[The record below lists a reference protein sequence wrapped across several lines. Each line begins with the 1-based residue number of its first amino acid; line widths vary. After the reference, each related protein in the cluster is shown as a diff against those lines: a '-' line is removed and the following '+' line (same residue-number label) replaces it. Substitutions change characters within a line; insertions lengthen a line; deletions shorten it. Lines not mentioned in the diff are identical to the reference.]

1 MLPLNDITQLAIKVQ
16 SATAER
22 ENTAVRVGTAIAE
35 LCKYVN
41 QLPTVAGF
49 SFVPSATGVDLV
61 IKTLTEAG
69 QEATTALAIPLL
81 SAGQAG
87 VFTPQML
94 TALKADVRKDF
105 ANFDKQ
111 VRDLIQASEEVMSRQ
126 MEKLEGKARD
136 NAVAI
141 SQLNSD
147 IIRLDSFV
155 RTSTNEEREAV
166 EQLLGAIDKTEN
178 GQKVYY
184 LSRFISDDAL
194 AMLRA
199 KFPMLRIEQ
208 PEYTLIKY
216 HDSVP
221 NGTFASNLDNR
232 TGYQFGK
239 AYAPSGHVSKILEA
253 RERVILHK
261 GSDGVKRYARLNQ
274 DNPALSLAGE
284 TIDYTG
290 DKGWAMNLEPE
301 YWYKGVNDIINK
313 EHYAAF
319 AFGKK
324 PSNPRGKK
332 LDGAT
337 LLASKTAGYAYSS
350 VSNYDI
356 VALDAHKV
364 QDSGYMTINVDVS
377 GYRYARFPFSQLT
390 KGGYGHVFLDANG
403 RKVGHAIVDAFEDT
417 WDGCYLVYPIPDN
430 ATMMCLTYPSNFVL
444 DFVWLTASDN
454 PADWEPDWVHH
465 PKRFVGF
472 CNCKWDNPTNVSG
485 QTFDRSKD
493 VAYIGMKAGT
503 SQYGINTKNIIDNY
517 ETMGRGFDFSSYE
530 DYKDMMQLYYARY
543 GQRNAINTLTTGQ
556 NIGVT
561 DVFTLPVRA
570 YTEFKSFTSPN
581 VTHLPNGTEIKV
593 RPSLFMGY
601 ALGSSFNFA
610 PFLDTK
616 LIIKGPVLGKK
627 GAADGRV
634 IPFPNDNGSKYHT
647 LKTLCNGKY
656 LDITPATGSTDI
668 ATTDYYAMKF
678 WTNKKLFG
686 EVLALIS
693 TTYNK
698 EHIGNPSIG
707 NGNVYLAVGQLL
719 LCCDGEGV
727 LEMSRYEDILV

>member
-1 MLPLNDITQLAIKVQ
+1 MLPLTDITQLAIKVQ
-16 SATAER
+16 QASQAR
-22 ENTAVRVGTAIAE
+22 ENTAIRVGTAIAE
-35 LCKYVN
+35 LVKYVKS
-41 QLPTVAGF
+41 LPDIG
-49 SFVPSATGVDLV
+49 SFEFNASQKGLDLV
-61 IKTLTEAG
+61 INTDAEDGQNPTTTVNIPVLTDQQAGIVTPAFIQALKTNLTDEL
-69 QEATTALAIPLL
+69 QKKWRKDDDSFKQDI
-81 SAGQAG
+81 GQA
-87 VFTPQML
+87 FNDFAQAQQLRLTDAL
-94 TALKADVRKDF
+94 TAMNTNNEHEREQVQLLFDAIAKGEVKDGVYYLGTYVS
-105 ANFDKQ
+105 D
-111 VRDLIQASEEVMSRQ
+111 EVMSSLQSSFQ
-126 MEKLEGKARD
+126 ML
-136 NAVAI
+136 
-141 SQLNSD
+141 D
-147 IIRLDSFV
+147 IR
-155 RTSTNEEREAV
+155 
-166 EQLLGAIDKTEN
+166 
-178 GQKVYY
+178 
-184 LSRFISDDAL
+184 
-194 AMLRA
+194 
-199 KFPMLRIEQ
+199 Q

-221 NGTFASNLDNR
+221 VGTFASNLDNR

-239 AYAPSGHVSKILEA
+239 AYAPSGHVSKILDA

-356 VALDAHKV
+356 VTLDAHKV

-377 GYRYARFPFSQLT
+377 GYRYARFPFAKLT

-403 RKVGHAIVDAFEDT
+403 RKIGHAIVDAFEDT

-485 QTFDRSKD
+485 QTFDRLKD
-493 VAYIGMKAGT
+493 VAYIGTKVGT
-503 SQYGINTKNIIDNY
+503 SQYGINTKNILDNY
-517 ETMGRGFDFSSYE
+517 DTMGRGFDFSSYE
-530 DYKDMMQLYYARY
+530 DYKDLMQLYYATY
-543 GQRNAINTLTTGQ
+543 GQRNAINTMTTGQ
-556 NIGVT
+556 NLGVT
-561 DVFTLPVRA
+561 DVFTLPVKA
-570 YTEFKSFTSPN
+570 YTEFKSFASPN

-593 RPSLFMGY
+593 RPSIFMGY

-616 LIIKGPVLGKK
+616 LTGKGPVLGKK

-634 IPFPNDNGSKYHT
+634 IPYPINYGN
-647 LKTLCNGKY
+647 KTQTVKDLCNGKY
-656 LDITPATGSTDI
+656 LDITPAIASTDI
-668 ATTDYYAMKF
+668 ATTDYYASYCDADRRR
-678 WTNKKLFG
+678 FG
-686 EVLALIS
+686 EVLALGA
-693 TTYNK
+693 TTYVK
-698 EHIGNPSIG
+698 THIGNPPIG
-707 NGNVYLAVGQLL
+707 NGNVFLAVGQLL

-727 LEMSRYEDILV
+727 FEMSRYEHILV